1 LDPDPKFH
9 ERRNTVNLESLEA
22 ESEAL
27 RQRSE
32 DLAQLLGS
40 GHPVVVPPADVLGES
55 RRLGAVAAA
64 ARKQVASRLAA
75 GLTPGAGV
83 VVGRQPPV
91 RRVQTDRRGR
101 DLDPLHGRT
110 VITPEL
116 VAYWEHR
123 RDAVA
128 PAVEGSYREAAER
141 TPYSE
146 ALVAAAHGHLAVLQG
161 RQSRGEGA
169 GGLVAALKAYDDVF
183 TALRQSAIDAQ
194 QVANQAQARLDSL
207 EREKANSVV
216 GGDQLTG
223 FIAAALSTVTD
234 LPVDPESTLPLVDA
248 ATPAAAA
255 PTRVA
260 GGGSPY
266 AAKK

>member
-1 LDPDPKFH
+1 VID
-9 ERRNTVNLESLEA
+9 LESLVA
-22 ESEAL
+22 ESESL
-27 RQRSE
+27 SQRSS
-32 DLAQLLGS
+32 DLAGLLDA
-40 GHPVVVPPADVLGES
+40 GHPTVVPPAEVLGES

-64 ARKQVASRLAA
+64 ARKQVASRVAA
-75 GLTPGAGV
+75 GVTPGAGV
-83 VVGRQPPV
+83 TVGRQPPV

-128 PAVEGSYREAAER
+128 SAVEGSYREAAER

-146 ALVAAAHGHLAVLQG
+146 ALVAACRGHLAVLEG
-161 RQSRGEGA
+161 RQSRNEA
-169 GGLVAALKAYDDVF
+169 GGLVAAVRAYDDAYV
-183 TALRQSAIDAQ
+183 ALRQSAVDAQ
-194 QVANQAQARLDSL
+194 QIANQAQARLDSL
-207 EREKANSVV
+207 EREKANAVV
-216 GGDQLTG
+216 GADELKG
-223 FIAAALSTVTD
+223 FIAAALSTITD

-266 AAKK
+266 GAKK